1 MKYIITIAIILGL
14 LMLSLTSAYTAP
26 SYTNVTI
33 TLDNAYTAPL
43 YTNVTIVLG
52 DEAGGGSTNCNPS
65 SNVNWVITDAQV
77 CNGNQISIGTGNIT
91 ITNGNLTLMGGANV
105 SANSIDIKAS
115 GDRVFISKGSELR
128 L

>member
-26 SYTNVTI
+26 VYTNVTI

-52 DEAGGGSTNCNPS
+52 DEVTYCWAKTNN
-65 SNVNWVITDAQV
+65 I
-77 CNGNQISIGTGNIT
+77 ISIP
-91 ITNGNLTLMGGANV
+91 NGCKYQIINGV
-105 SANSIDIKAS
+105 ES
-115 GDRVFISKGSELR
+115 
-128 L
+128 